1 MSCRAS
7 VRVRCSI
14 TIRLS
19 AEEKTW
25 FASLARSRGVSE
37 STLALSAIGAL
48 GQPDL
53 SGPVPDAA
61 HSPATDRITIRL
73 RPGDGEAIAR
83 RASARGMKSST
94 YLAAL
99 VRAHLAADPPLAVR
113 ELAELKLSIDLL
125 AELGG
130 FLVRVARNSSLGS
143 ERLDD
148 LRKSLGDTR
157 AAVAALEQR
166 THDFVQKALLS
177 WESRRV

>member
-1 MSCRAS
+1 MNCRS
-7 VRVRCSI
+7 SGRVRSSI

-19 AEEKTW
+19 SDEKTW

-37 STLALSAIGAL
+37 STLALAAVRAL
-48 GQPDL
+48 GQL
-53 SGPVPDAA
+53 GPGSSVPDAT

-73 RPGDGEAIAR
+73 RPGDGDAIDR

-99 VRAHLAADPPLAVR
+99 VRAHLADNPPLAAR
-113 ELAELKLSIDLL
+113 ELAELKLGIALL
-125 AELGG
+125 ADLGG
-130 FLVRVARNSSLGS
+130 FLVRTARNPSLDIAGI
-143 ERLDD
+143 DD

-166 THDFVQKALLS
+166 THDFVQKALVS
-177 WESRRV
+177 WESRHA